1 VNFTLPHDFCLLQ
14 ITPRLDTGGVEQTT
28 LDVAAAVVR
37 AGGRALVASQG
48 GRLAPELASRG
59 GVLVRLP
66 MDSKNPFTVWRN
78 GDRLARLIKR
88 EGVSLVHARSRM
100 PAWSALRAVRRTGTP
115 FVTTYHGVYSA
126 RSDWKRS
133 YNAVMAAGDVV
144 IANSTYTRNHV
155 IDEHKIH
162 PLEVVAIPRGV
173 DLARFTP
180 HLVSPGRIAELRAA
194 WGLAKDEAR
203 VLVLLAGR
211 LTRWKGQGLL
221 IEATKRLKQRGVEN
235 FIVILAGDDQGRS
248 GYRAELESALAA
260 GGLADRVRLV
270 GHCHDMPAA
279 YLACDLAVA
288 PSLKPEAFGRTAV
301 EPQAMGR
308 PVLAADHG
316 ATAETVIPGQTGWL
330 VQPGDAEAWAQALA
344 QAVSLTPEQR
354 AAMGAAGA
362 ERTRRL
368 YSLQAMTDA
377 TLDVY
382 AGLLMSGAGRRR

>member
-1 VNFTLPHDFCLLQ
+1 VNFALPPDFCLLQ

-28 LDVAAAVVR
+28 LDVAEAVVR
-37 AGGRALVASQG
+37 AGGRALVASEG

-78 GDRLARLIKR
+78 GDRLVRLIKR

-126 RSDWKRS
+126 RSNWKRS

-144 IANSTYTRNHV
+144 IANSAYTRHHV
-155 IDEHKIH
+155 IEEHKIH

-180 HLVSPGRIAELRAA
+180 DLVSEGRITELLAA
-194 WGLAKDEAR
+194 WGIAKDDVR
-203 VLVLLAGR
+203 VRILLAGR
-211 LTRWKGQGLL
+211 LTRWKGQALL
-221 IEATKRLKQRGVEN
+221 VEAAKRLKQRGVEN
-235 FIVILAGDDQGRS
+235 FILILAGDEQGRNA
-248 GYRAELESALAA
+248 YRNELAA
-260 GGLADRVRLV
+260 AIAAAGLTDHVRLV
-270 GHCHDMPAA
+270 GHCRDMPAA

-316 ATAETVIPGQTGWL
+316 ATAETVIPGESGWL
-330 VQPGDAEAWAQALA
+330 VKPGDVDAWADALA
-344 QAVSLTPEQR
+344 QAVALTPAQR
-354 AAMGAAGA
+354 AAMGSAGA
-362 ERTRRL
+362 ARTRGL

>member
-1 VNFTLPHDFCLLQ
+1 VNFALPPDFCLLQ

-28 LDVAAAVVR
+28 LDVAEAVVR
-37 AGGRALVASQG
+37 AGGRALVASEG

-78 GDRLARLIKR
+78 GDRLVRLIKR

-126 RSDWKRS
+126 RSNWKRS

-144 IANSTYTRNHV
+144 IANSAYTRHHV
-155 IDEHKIH
+155 IEEHKIH

-180 HLVSPGRIAELRAA
+180 DLVSEGRITELLAA
-194 WGLAKDEAR
+194 WGIAKDDVR
-203 VLVLLAGR
+203 VRILLAGR
-211 LTRWKGQGLL
+211 LTRWKGQALL
-221 IEATKRLKQRGVEN
+221 VEAAKRLKQRGVEN
-235 FIVILAGDDQGRS
+235 FILILAGDEQGRNA
-248 GYRAELESALAA
+248 YRNELAA
-260 GGLADRVRLV
+260 AIAAAGLTDQLRLV
-270 GHCHDMPAA
+270 GHCSDMPAA

-316 ATAETVIPGQTGWL
+316 ATAETVIPGESGWL
-330 VQPGDAEAWAQALA
+330 VKPGDVDAWADALA
-344 QAVSLTPEQR
+344 QAVALTPAQR

-362 ERTRRL
+362 ARTRGL

>member
-1 VNFTLPHDFCLLQ
+1 VNFALPHDFCLLQ

-28 LDVAAAVVR
+28 LDVAEAVVR
-37 AGGRALVASQG
+37 AGGRALVASEG
-48 GRLAPELASRG
+48 GRLAPELAARG

-88 EGVSLVHARSRM
+88 ESVSLIHARSRM
-100 PAWSALRAVRRTGTP
+100 PAWSALRAARRTGTP

-126 RSDWKRS
+126 RSGLKRG
-133 YNAVMAAGDVV
+133 YNAVMASGDVV

-155 IDEHKIH
+155 IAEHGID

-173 DLARFTP
+173 DLARFSP
-180 HLVSPGRIAELRAA
+180 DLVSAARISELRAA
-194 WGLAKDEAR
+194 WGVAEGEAR
-203 VLVLLAGR
+203 VVVLLAGR
-211 LTRWKGQGLL
+211 LTRWKGQALL
-221 IEATKRLKQRGVEN
+221 VEATKRLKQRGVEN
-235 FIVILAGDDQGRS
+235 FIVILAGDDQGRNA
-248 GYRAELESALAA
+248 YERELRAAIAAA
-260 GGLADRVRLV
+260 GLTERVRLV

-301 EPQAMGR
+301 EPQTMGR

-316 ATAETVIPGQTGWL
+316 ATSETVIPGETGWL
-330 VQPGDAEAWAQALA
+330 VKPGDADAWADALA
-344 QAVSLTPEQR
+344 QAVALTPEQR
-354 AAMGAAGA
+354 AAMGAAA
-362 ERTRRL
+362 AARTRRL

-377 TLDVY
+377 TLDIY

>member
-1 VNFTLPHDFCLLQ
+1 MNFALPPDFCLLQ

-28 LDVAAAVVR
+28 LDIAEAVVR

-48 GRLAPELASRG
+48 GRLAPELAARG

-100 PAWSALRAVRRTGTP
+100 PAWSALRAVHRTGTP

-126 RSDWKRS
+126 KSGWKRR
-133 YNAVMAAGDVV
+133 YNAVMASGDVV
-144 IANSTYTRNHV
+144 IANSAYTRQHV
-155 IDEHKIH
+155 IEEHKIH

-180 HLVSPGRIAELRAA
+180 DLVSPARIAELRAA
-194 WGLAKDEAR
+194 WGLANDDSR

-211 LTRWKGQGLL
+211 LTRWKGQALL
-221 IEATKRLKQRGVEN
+221 VEAAKRLKGQGVEN
-235 FIVILAGDDQGRS
+235 FVVILAGDDQGRNV
-248 GYRAELESALAA
+248 YRNELEAAIKAA
-260 GGLADRVRLV
+260 GLTERVRLV
-270 GHCHDMPAA
+270 GHCRDMPAA
-279 YLACDLAVA
+279 YLACDIAVA

-316 ATAETVIPGQTGWL
+316 ATAETVIPGESGWL
-330 VQPGDAEAWAQALA
+330 VQPGDADAWASALA
-344 QAVSLTPEQR
+344 EAVSLTPQQR
-354 AAMGAAGA
+354 AAVGAAGA

-377 TLDVY
+377 TLDIY

>member
-1 VNFTLPHDFCLLQ
+1 VNFALPPDFCLLQ

-28 LDVAAAVVR
+28 LDVAQAVVR

-48 GRLAPELASRG
+48 GRLAPELVSRG
-59 GVLVRLP
+59 GTLVRLP
-66 MDSKNPFTVWRN
+66 MDAKNPFTVWRN

-88 EGVSLVHARSRM
+88 ENVSLVHARSRM
-100 PAWSALRAVRRTGTP
+100 PAWSALRAVRRTGVP

-126 RSDWKRS
+126 RNKLKRS
-133 YNAVMAAGDVV
+133 YNAVMASGDVV
-144 IANSTYTRNHV
+144 IANSHYTREHV
-155 IDEHKIH
+155 IAEHQIH

-180 HLVSPGRIAELRAA
+180 DLVSPARVAELRAA
-194 WGLAKDEAR
+194 WGLAVEDAR
-203 VLVLLAGR
+203 VVILLAGR
-211 LTRWKGQGLL
+211 LTRWKGQALM
-221 IEATKRLKQRGVEN
+221 IEAAKRLIRRGVEN
-235 FIVILAGDDQGRS
+235 FVVILAGDDQGRG
-248 GYRAELESALAA
+248 GYRRELETAIGEA
-260 GGLADRVRLV
+260 GLADRVRLV

-301 EPQAMGR
+301 EPQTMGR

-316 ATAETVIPGQTGWL
+316 ATSETVVPGENGWR
-330 VQPGDAEAWAQALA
+330 VKPGDADAWADALA
-344 QAVSLTPEQR
+344 EALSLTPQQR
-354 AAMGAAGA
+354 QALGAAGA

-377 TLDVY
+377 TLDIY
-382 AGLLMSGAGRRR
+382 AGLLMSGVGRRR